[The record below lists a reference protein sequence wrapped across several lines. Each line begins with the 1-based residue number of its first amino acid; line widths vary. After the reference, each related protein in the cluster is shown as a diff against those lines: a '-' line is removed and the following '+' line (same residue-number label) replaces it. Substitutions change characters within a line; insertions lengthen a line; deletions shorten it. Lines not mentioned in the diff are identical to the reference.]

1 MSQENVPPSASNPS
15 TIVPETSA
23 LMRMAQS
30 EGPVTTNPRKN
41 DVSNQTLYNKRAA
54 RNPIRPRAIQPRV
67 NKPSSPGRPS
77 RVLAPIPSV
86 ANEQPTTTQTI
97 QTPHA
102 TIHIDNGPPAN
113 VIPLQDS
120 SDPPSSSP
128 PSTPGTPELIAW
140 QAIYQAHLAASRRTL
155 QPRFDP
161 SMSSDMDDV
170 LEPALNASLKRP
182 ALSAD
187 LEGLP
192 VPKRMLSGSSC
203 SSGTSTGEMDEVRRK
218 QLENEIWGDYDDL
231 DVAEAAAAFEREL
244 AAAGESPEDKKD
256 FRRLI
261 HSIPLDEAPND
272 EVDLSE
278 TVLVR
283 SLLPTILMLGRTV
296 LGLRHE

>member
-1 MSQENVPPSASNPS
+1 MSQENVPPSASNAS
-15 TIVPETSA
+15 TIVPAITE
-23 LMRMAQS
+23 LMKIAQS
-30 EGPVTTNPRKN
+30 EGSVTINPRKN
-41 DVSNQTLYNKRAA
+41 DVSNPTPYSKRAS

-67 NKPSSPGRPS
+67 NQLSTPPRPS

-97 QTPHA
+97 HTPDA
-102 TIHIDNGPPAN
+102 TIHIHNGPPAQA
-113 VIPLQDS
+113 ILLQDS

-128 PSTPGTPELIAW
+128 PWTPGTPEHLAW

-161 SMSSDMDDV
+161 SMISDMDDV
-170 LEPALNASLKRP
+170 LEAALTASLKRP
-182 ALSAD
+182 APSTNP
-187 LEGLP
+187 EGLP
-192 VPKRMLSGSSC
+192 VPKRMLSGSSS
-203 SSGTSTGEMDEVRRK
+203 SSGNSTGEMDEVRRK

-244 AAAGESPEDKKD
+244 AAAGESPENKKD

-283 SLLPTILMLGRTV
+283 SLLHTILMLGGTV